1 MILPIQTETAR
12 SWIPTTFKPAESQD
26 RSARISSI
34 ATLHNRGLKK
44 IKKWSRFTSFL
55 QKTNSS
61 LFDKLN
67 AWYFKYQGILGTFA
81 SIKEH
86 GLSTG
91 SFWKKLEDGQR
102 PGSAAR
108 AHMCGPGVFA
118 VILLIT
124 GRVISDI
131 ANFRA
136 RSVTIVT
143 CMYNYSKYWA
153 TLPLH
158 WLKSAYN

>member
-1 MILPIQTETAR
+1 MLGFRASPHRTTEALKKLMNYRHAVTLHILPSKNELVTVRQ
-12 SWIPTTFKPAESQD
+12 
-26 RSARISSI
+26 
-34 ATLHNRGLKK
+34 
-44 IKKWSRFTSFL
+44 IKCLILQVSR
-55 QKTNSS
+55 NP
-61 LFDKLN
+61 
-67 AWYFKYQGILGTFA
+67 WYFCKYQGFD
-81 SIKEH
+81 KEH

-131 ANFRA
+131 VNFRA

>member
-1 MILPIQTETAR
+1 MLDSNDT
-12 SWIPTTFKPAESQD
+12 
-26 RSARISSI
+26 SI
-34 ATLHNRGLKK
+34 
-44 IKKWSRFTSFL
+44 
-55 QKTNSS
+55 
-61 LFDKLN
+61 
-67 AWYFKYQGILGTFA
+67 ILGTFA
-81 SIKEH
+81 SSKESLSIKEH
-86 GLSTG
+86 GQHDGLSTG

-108 AHMCGPGVFA
+108 AHMCGPGVFT

>member
-1 MILPIQTETAR
+1 MLDTSVLASI
-12 SWIPTTFKPAESQD
+12 KESLVRYLQV
-26 RSARISSI
+26 
-34 ATLHNRGLKK
+34 
-44 IKKWSRFTSFL
+44 SR
-55 QKTNSS
+55 NP
-61 LFDKLN
+61 
-67 AWYFKYQGILGTFA
+67 WYFCKYQLTTSTTKESL

>member
-1 MILPIQTETAR
+1 MNYRHVVTLQIL
-12 SWIPTTFKPAESQD
+12 
-26 RSARISSI
+26 SSKNEHV
-34 ATLHNRGLKK
+34 TVRQ
-44 IKKWSRFTSFL
+44 IKCLILQVSR
-55 QKTNSS
+55 NP
-61 LFDKLN
+61 
-67 AWYFKYQGILGTFA
+67 WYFCKYQGILGTFA

-102 PGSAAR
+102 PGSAVR

-131 ANFRA
+131 VNFRA

>member
-1 MILPIQTETAR
+1 M
-12 SWIPTTFKPAESQD
+12 
-26 RSARISSI
+26 
-34 ATLHNRGLKK
+34 NLKV
-44 IKKWSRFTSFL
+44 SRFGENEKMDL
-55 QKTNSS
+55 LRNNWNIQ
-61 LFDKLN
+61 
-67 AWYFKYQGILGTFA
+67 
-81 SIKEH
+81 SISKEH

-131 ANFRA
+131 VNFRA

>member
-1 MILPIQTETAR
+1 MVTLHILPSKNELVTVRQ
-12 SWIPTTFKPAESQD
+12 
-26 RSARISSI
+26 
-34 ATLHNRGLKK
+34 
-44 IKKWSRFTSFL
+44 IKCLILRYLQVSR
-55 QKTNSS
+55 NP
-61 LFDKLN
+61 
-67 AWYFKYQGILGTFA
+67 WYGTCKYQGILGTFA